1 MITEKEL
8 LDAGFKIDREDP
20 QFKYWK
26 ETKFEYDMSLLDP
39 PVIVYDTIRNR
50 FALYDGGEM
59 YIYTTHVSIE
69 SLLKWVSEIV
79 EFDFN

>member
-26 ETKFEYDMSLLDP
+26 ETNFDYDTSLLDP
-39 PVIVYDTIRNR
+39 PIIVYDTVRNR
-50 FALYDGGEM
+50 FALYDGGDKF
-59 YIYTTHVSIE
+59 IYTNHVSIE
-69 SLLKWVSEIV
+69 AVLDWVNCIV
-79 EFDFN
+79 DFDLN